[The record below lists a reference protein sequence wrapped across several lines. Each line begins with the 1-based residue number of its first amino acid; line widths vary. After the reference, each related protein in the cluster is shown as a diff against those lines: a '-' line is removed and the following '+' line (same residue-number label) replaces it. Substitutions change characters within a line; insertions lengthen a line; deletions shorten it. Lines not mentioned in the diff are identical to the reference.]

1 MLVSGSS
8 DRVSLKHVAERAGV
22 SVKTVSNVVH
32 GHPAVSRPMRAKVK
46 ASIEALGYVPNVS
59 ARSLRTGRSGLIG
72 LAVPRITDPYF
83 CDVAAAVID
92 AASACG
98 LSVLVEQTGGEFVR
112 ENDVLLGRRPT
123 IVDGL
128 IFSPIS
134 VTQAALDEASPAVP
148 LVLLGEHLM
157 ASQRS
162 RVAADNVAASAEA
175 VAHLVGV
182 GRRRVAAV
190 GAKRGS
196 TAATAEL
203 RLAGYEK
210 ALNEA
215 GLGLDGALE
224 VPTEDFTR
232 AAGIRAV
239 DELLSAGTEFDALY
253 CFNDLLALGAME
265 ALRRHGVDVPGEVA
279 VVGFDD
285 IEEGRH
291 SVPSLTTVAVDLA
304 VLAGAAVDSL
314 VRRLDDPSTPDGDS
328 ILVPH
333 RLVVRGSTVPPST
346 TSGPV
351 G

>member
-1 MLVSGSS
+1 MAVRLR
-8 DRVSLKHVAERAGV
+8 DVADHAGV

-32 GHPAVSRPMRAKVK
+32 GHPAVSRPMRSKVQ

-92 AASACG
+92 AAAARG

-128 IFSPIS
+128 ILSPIS
-134 VTQAALDEASPAVP
+134 VSQAALDEASPGLP
-148 LVLLGEHLM
+148 LVLLGEHLL

-162 RVAADNVAASAEA
+162 RVAIDNVAASAQA
-175 VAHLVGV
+175 VGHLLRL
-182 GRRRVAAV
+182 GRRRIVAV

-203 RLAGYEK
+203 RLAGYRR
-210 ALNEA
+210 AMTEA
-215 GLGLDGALE
+215 GVERDGALE
-224 VPTEDFTR
+224 VATDDFTR

-239 DELLSAGTEFDALY
+239 DDLVAAGTDFDALF
-253 CFNDLLALGAME
+253 CFNDLLALGAMQ
-265 ALRRHGVDVPGEVA
+265 ALRRHGLEVPGDVA
-279 VVGFDD
+279 VVGVDD
-285 IEEGRH
+285 IDEGRH
-291 SVPSLTTVAVDLA
+291 SDPDLTTVAADLT
-304 VLAGAAVDSL
+304 VLAAAAVDSL
-314 VRRLDDPSTPDGDS
+314 VRRLDDPASPDGDS
-328 ILVPH
+328 IVVPH
-333 RLVVRGSTVPPST
+333 RLVVRGSTAP
-346 TSGPV
+346 
-351 G
+351 